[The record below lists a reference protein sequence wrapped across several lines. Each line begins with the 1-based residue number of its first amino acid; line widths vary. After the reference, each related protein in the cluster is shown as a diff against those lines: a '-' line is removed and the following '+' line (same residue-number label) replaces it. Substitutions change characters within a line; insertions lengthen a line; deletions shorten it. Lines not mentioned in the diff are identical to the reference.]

1 MPFPWGL
8 AAERM
13 KKQQIK
19 YTEKKM
25 VEQVCKKA
33 FLMLHQRYNDYIHIN
48 IEMAIIYFN

>member
-1 MPFPWGL
+1 MPFPGGL

-19 YTEKKM
+19 YTEKM
-25 VEQVCKKA
+25 VEQVCKKT

>member
-1 MPFPWGL
+1 MPFPGEL

-19 YTEKKM
+19 YTEKM
-25 VEQVCKKA
+25 VEQVCKKT

>member
-1 MPFPWGL
+1 MPFPGGQ

-25 VEQVCKKA
+25 VEQACTKT
-33 FLMLHQRYNDYIHIN
+33 FLMLHQCYNDYIHIN